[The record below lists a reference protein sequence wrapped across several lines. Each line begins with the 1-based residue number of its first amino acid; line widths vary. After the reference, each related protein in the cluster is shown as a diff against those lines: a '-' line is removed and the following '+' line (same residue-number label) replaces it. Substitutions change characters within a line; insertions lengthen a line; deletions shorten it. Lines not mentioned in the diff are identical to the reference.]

1 MEPYIVGF
9 CSLIAIV
16 VLIYCG
22 CYVAIALSLVS
33 FFGVWFIK
41 ADPVIGVR
49 MMTLA
54 VTDAIKHVD
63 YASIPTFV
71 MMGLIVGKSG
81 FGTDIYD
88 VANQIFRRLRG
99 GLGIATV
106 AANAAFAAVT
116 GSSIAAA
123 SVFTRVSVPEMIRY
137 DYTRHFAVGVVAGS
151 SVLGMILPPS
161 VMMIIY
167 AFVAEQSVAHMFIA
181 GILPGLL
188 LATAFVGVIMLM
200 TAFAPKFIGAGAFTK
215 HVEDHDLM
223 VVGEMIWKLVPL
235 VLLILIVLGGI
246 YTGFFTPS
254 EAGATGALTAFVLAL
269 LGRRLNW
276 TAFKEILI
284 DTGHITANLLFL
296 IIAASMY
303 SKMLGIASL
312 PFLLSQ
318 WIDHIQLGF
327 VGMMMVYVVLLLF
340 LGTIID
346 TGSIIL
352 VCVPLFLTAIENMGL
367 SLVWFGLI
375 TVVGAEIGLLT
386 PPFGLSCF
394 VIKAAVNRDDISLN
408 DIFLG
413 AFPFALAMLLVLIV
427 LIAFPQI
434 SLVLL

>member
-1 MEPYIVGF
+1 MEPFIVGLI
-9 CSLIAIV
+9 SLIAIV
-16 VLIYCG
+16 ALIYCG

-41 ADPVIGVR
+41 EDPVIGVR

-81 FGTDIYD
+81 FGSDIYD
-88 VANQIFRRLRG
+88 VANQLFRKLRG

-137 DYTRHFAVGVVAGS
+137 NYTRHFAVGVVAGS
-151 SVLGMILPPS
+151 SVLGMIIPPS

-167 AFVAEQSVAHMFIA
+167 AFVAEQSVAQMFIA
-181 GILPGLL
+181 GIIPGILL
-188 LATAFVGVIMLM
+188 SAAFVGAIMLM
-200 TAFAPKFIGAGAFTK
+200 TAFAPRFIGAGAFAKT
-215 HVEDHDLM
+215 VDDQAML
-223 VVGEMIWKLVPL
+223 GAGDIALKLAPL
-235 VLLILIVLGGI
+235 VLLVLIVLGGI
-246 YTGFFTPS
+246 YTGFFSPS
-254 EAGATGALTAFVLAL
+254 EAGATGAFTAL
-269 LGRRLNW
+269 LLSLILRRMTW
-276 TAFKEILI
+276 AAFKDVLI

-296 IIAASMY
+296 IISASMY

-318 WIDHIQLGF
+318 WIDSIDLGF
-327 VGMMMVYVVLLLF
+327 AGMMTLYVILLLF

-394 VIKAAVNRDDISLN
+394 VIKAAINRDDVSLN

-413 AFPFALAMLLVLIV
+413 AFPFALVMFLVLIV

-434 SLVLL
+434 TLFLL